1 MRTFRK
7 GAASA
12 LNRRASAVASAA
24 VIALLALAA
33 FVPVARAV
41 PPVLVA
47 SEPASGA
54 TNVDPLL
61 GSFSIV
67 FDQPM
72 RNQRSLSVT
81 GPWTA
86 GELLF
91 VGDRSFV
98 SFRGDPGTALPAGAT
113 ITVTVNPP
121 GSIHPFVNLAG
132 EPAATTSFSFTIAP
146 GSGVPSVVAT
156 IPSRGAIDVDPALDA
171 IVVQFSEPMNPS
183 YQSFTL
189 PAAWGTS
196 SVSWTF
202 DYSTLTI
209 QRDDTSEWL
218 PARDLVTLVLNPA
231 GSLNRFRDFDDN
243 LLPET
248 RIAFGIEP
256 YEHFPAVIA
265 TDPPNGA
272 VGVAASRMTVSVTF
286 DAPMANTSSVSTSPR
301 WGASTT
307 SWSADRRTLYV
318 TRTNATPLASDSRI
332 QIDLDITPGSIDW
345 LHPPAFMRNPRGDRL
360 PAYSFSFQVAPQVD
374 PPSVVGTDP
383 ANGEVRDDP
392 NLAEIVIY
400 FDRPMALGTCA
411 GFSTT
416 GDEWGDPD
424 APPATDY
431 WSSDF
436 RAYHIVRNN
445 PETLLRTGKEITIRL
460 NPQECTLFS
469 FQGTDGHV
477 LGAYTFTFT
486 IGNGETVLHAVPADP
501 AQGFSWPY
509 YLGIPPALSPHAS
522 LLVEPNNTG
531 AVSDD
536 LSVHDRAAEA
546 LGAGLANYA
555 AELGVPWLVPVFP
568 RPQTPPIYTH
578 SLDRDTLLATAP
590 GLERI
595 DLQLVAMMADAR
607 RRLAERDL
615 AVGPR
620 ALLAGFSASGAFV
633 HRFAAL
639 HPELVQ
645 AVATGSGAGWPL
657 APVAA
662 WDGIT
667 LRYPV
672 GIADLAALVGAPF
685 GATSYRRVPLF
696 VYVGDAD
703 ENDPV
708 PGWDAVD
715 RDAVFALT
723 GVSSGPIW
731 PRWPVS
737 QEIHEGAAMGAAE
750 FAIYPG
756 VGHTFSSRMQ
766 RDVHAFFVAAM
777 PEPDAALGG
786 ATVLGVLAWLTVR
799 TRTGRS
805 FGRHALRG
813 VEMTETGRSRRA
825 VAGAL
830 LALGA
835 SPARAANFTVTST
848 VDEAAINV
856 GDGVC
861 SAIVGVLPHPPP
873 LDVFGCNWRG

>member
-1 MRTFRK
+1 MARFLDSLQRIETCRRASGVAMRTFRLC
-7 GAASA
+7 AASA
-12 LNRRASAVASAA
+12 HDQRASAVASAA
-24 VIALLALAA
+24 AIALLALTA
-33 FVPVARAV
+33 FAPVARAV

-47 SEPASGA
+47 SQPANGA
-54 TNVDPLL
+54 TGVDPLL
-61 GSFSIV
+61 GSFSVV

-72 RNQRSLSVT
+72 QNQRSLSVT

-91 VGDRSFV
+91 VGDRTFV
-98 SFRGDPGTALPAGAT
+98 HSRGDPGTALPAGTT
-113 ITVTVNPP
+113 IAVTVNPP
-121 GSIHPFVNLAG
+121 GSIHPFVNLSG
-132 EPAATTSFSFTIAP
+132 EPAATTSFSFTIAS
-146 GSGVPSVVAT
+146 GSGVPSVIAT
-156 IPSRGAIDVDPALDA
+156 IPSRGAIGVDPALDA
-171 IVVQFSEPMNPS
+171 IVVHFSEPMNPS

-189 PAAWGTS
+189 PAAWGPS
-196 SVSWTF
+196 SVSWTLDF
-202 DYSTLTI
+202 RTLTI
-209 QRDDTSEWL
+209 ERNDTSAWL
-218 PARDLVTLVLNPA
+218 PARDLVTLMLNPA
-231 GSLNRFRDFDDN
+231 GSANRFRDFDDN

-256 YEHFPAVIA
+256 YEDFPAVIA

-272 VGVAASRMTVSVTF
+272 VGVAPSRMTVSVTF
-286 DAPMANTSSVSTSPR
+286 DEPMADTVSLGASPR

-307 SWSADRRTLYV
+307 NWSVDRRTLSV
-318 TRTNATPLASDSRI
+318 TRTTATPLESDSRI

-345 LHPPAFMRNPRGDRL
+345 LHPPAFLRNPRGDRL
-360 PAYSFSFQVAPQVD
+360 PAYSFSFQVASQVD
-374 PPSVVGTDP
+374 PPRVVATDP

-392 NLAEIVIY
+392 NLEQIVIY
-400 FDRPMALGTCA
+400 FDRPMALGTCT

-424 APPATDY
+424 APPAADY
-431 WSSDF
+431 WSPDF

-445 PETLLRTGKEITIRL
+445 PEMLLRTGKEINVRL
-460 NPQECTLFS
+460 NPQECTLLL
-469 FQGTDGHV
+469 FQGADRHV
-477 LGAYTFTFT
+477 LGVYTFTFT
-486 IGNGETVLHAVPADP
+486 IGDGDTVLHAVPADP
-501 AQGFSWPY
+501 AQGFSSPY

-531 AVSDD
+531 AASDD
-536 LSVHDRAAEA
+536 LAVHGRAAEA

-568 RPQTPPIYTH
+568 RPQNPPIYTH
-578 SLDRDTLLATAP
+578 SLDRDTLLAAAP

-657 APVAA
+657 APVAE
-662 WDGIT
+662 WDGIP

-672 GIADLAALVGAPF
+672 GIADLGALVEAPF
-685 GATSYRRVPLF
+685 AATSYRRVPLF

-708 PGWDAVD
+708 AGWDPVD

-723 GVSSGPIW
+723 GVRSGRIW
-731 PRWPVS
+731 PRWRVS
-737 QEIHEGAAMGAAE
+737 QEIHEGAAMSAAE

-756 VGHTFSSRMQ
+756 VGHAFSSRMQ
-766 RDVHAFFVAAM
+766 RDVQDFFAAAM

-786 ATVLGVLAWLTVR
+786 AAALCVLTWLAVR
-799 TRTGRS
+799 ARTGRS
-805 FGRHALRG
+805 
-813 VEMTETGRSRRA
+813 
-825 VAGAL
+825 
-830 LALGA
+830 
-835 SPARAANFTVTST
+835 
-848 VDEAAINV
+848 
-856 GDGVC
+856 
-861 SAIVGVLPHPPP
+861 SA
-873 LDVFGCNWRG
+873 

>member
-1 MRTFRK
+1 MKRSRRSPQR
-7 GAASA
+7 AASLASSA
-12 LNRRASAVASAA
+12 L
-24 VIALLALAA
+24 IALLSLVA
-33 FVPVARAV
+33 FAPLARAV
-41 PPVLVA
+41 APVLVA
-47 SEPASGA
+47 TAPANGA
-54 TNVDPLL
+54 TGVDPLL

-72 RNQRSLSVT
+72 QNQRSLSVT
-81 GPWTA
+81 GPWTE

-98 SFRGDPGTALPAGAT
+98 AFRGDPGTALPAGAT

-121 GSIHPFVNLAG
+121 GSINPFVNLAG

-146 GSGVPSVVAT
+146 GSGVPSVAAT
-156 IPSRGAIDVDPALDA
+156 IPSRGAIGVDPALDA
-171 IVVQFSEPMNPS
+171 IVVQFNESMNPNFS
-183 YQSFTL
+183 SFTL

-196 SVSWTF
+196 AVSWTPDF
-202 DYSTLTI
+202 RTLTI
-209 QRDDTSEWL
+209 ERNDTLQWL

-231 GSLNRFRDFDDN
+231 GSVNRFRDFDDN

-256 YEHFPAVIA
+256 YEDPPAVIA

-272 VGVAASRMTVSVTF
+272 VGVAPSRTTVSVTF
-286 DAPMANTSSVSTSPR
+286 DEPMAATATASASPR

-318 TRTNATPLASDSRI
+318 TRTNTTPLAADSRI

-345 LHPPAFMRNPRGDRL
+345 LHPPAFLRNLRGDRL
-360 PAYSFSFQVAPQVD
+360 PAYSLSFQVAPEAD
-374 PPSVVGTDP
+374 PARVLGTNP

-400 FDRPMALGTCA
+400 FDRPMAQGTCT
-411 GFSTT
+411 GLSTT

-424 APPATDY
+424 AAPVADY

-460 NPQECTLFS
+460 NPQECTLF
-469 FQGTDGHV
+469 FYQGADGHR

-486 IGNGETVLHAVPADP
+486 IGDGDTEVHAVPADP
-501 AQGFSWPY
+501 SQGFSWPY
-509 YLGIPPALSPHAS
+509 YLGIPPALSAYPS

-531 AVSDD
+531 AVSND
-536 LSVHDRAAEA
+536 LAVHDGAAEA
-546 LGAGLANYA
+546 LGVGLANYA
-555 AELGVPWLVPVFP
+555 ADLGVPWLVPVFP

-578 SLDRDTLLATAP
+578 SLDRDTLLATTP

-595 DLQLVAMMADAR
+595 DLQLIAMMADAR

-615 AVGPR
+615 TVGPR
-620 ALLAGFSASGAFV
+620 ALLDGFSASGAFV

-645 AVATGSGAGWPL
+645 AAATGSGAGWPL
-657 APVAA
+657 APVAE
-662 WDGIT
+662 WDGIP

-672 GIADLAALVGAPF
+672 GIADLAALAGTPF
-685 GATSYRRVPLF
+685 AAASYRRVPLF
-696 VYVGDAD
+696 VYVGDED

-708 PGWDAVD
+708 PGWDPVD

-737 QEIHEGAAMGAAE
+737 QEIHEGTAMRAAQ
-750 FAIYPG
+750 FAVYPG
-756 VGHTFSSRMQ
+756 VGHVVSSEMRN
-766 RDVHAFFVAAM
+766 DVNVFFAAAM
-777 PEPDAALGG
+777 PEPDAGLGVAVALG
-786 ATVLGVLAWLTVR
+786 ALAWLAV
-799 TRTGRS
+799 
-805 FGRHALRG
+805 
-813 VEMTETGRSRRA
+813 RSRER
-825 VAGAL
+825 
-830 LALGA
+830 
-835 SPARAANFTVTST
+835 
-848 VDEAAINV
+848 
-856 GDGVC
+856 
-861 SAIVGVLPHPPP
+861 
-873 LDVFGCNWRG
+873 RGPR

>member
-1 MRTFRK
+1 MTLFF
-7 GAASA
+7 AP
-12 LNRRASAVASAA
+12 RRASALASYAA
-24 VIALLALAA
+24 IALLGLAVFA
-33 FVPVARAV
+33 PLARAL

-54 TNVDPLL
+54 TGVDPLL

-72 RNQRSLSVT
+72 QNQRSLSVA
-81 GPWTA
+81 GPWEE

-91 VGDRSFV
+91 VGDHSFV

-121 GSIHPFVNLAG
+121 GSLHPFVNLAG

-156 IPSRGAIDVDPALDA
+156 IPTRGAIGVDPALDA
-171 IVVQFSEPMNPS
+171 IVVQFNEPMNPNHS
-183 YQSFTL
+183 SFTL

-196 SVSWTF
+196 SLGWTPDF
-202 DYSTLTI
+202 QTLTI

-218 PARDLVTLVLNPA
+218 PARDLVTLTLNPA
-231 GSLNRFRDFDDN
+231 GSLNGFRDFDDN

-248 RIAFGIEP
+248 RIGFGIEP
-256 YEHFPAVIA
+256 YQALPAVIA

-272 VGVAASRMTVSVTF
+272 VGVAPSRTTVSVTF
-286 DAPMANTSSVSTSPR
+286 DQPMASSATLGASPR

-307 SWSADRRTLYV
+307 NWSADRRTLYV
-318 TRTNATPLASDSRI
+318 TRTTATPLASDSRI

-345 LHPPAFMRNPRGDRL
+345 LHPPAFLRNPRGDRL
-360 PAYSFSFQVAPQVD
+360 PAYSFSFQVAAQLD
-374 PPSVVGTDP
+374 PARVLGTNP

-400 FDRPMALGTCA
+400 FDRPMAPSTCS

-424 APPATDY
+424 ATPADNY
-431 WSSDF
+431 WSADF

-445 PETLLRTGKEITIRL
+445 PETLLRTGKEITVRL
-460 NPQECTLFS
+460 NPQECTLFLV
-469 FQGTDGHV
+469 QGADGHL

-486 IGNGETVLHAVPADP
+486 IGDGDTELHAVPADP

-509 YLGIPPALSPHAS
+509 YLGIPPALSPDAA

-531 AVSDD
+531 AASDD
-536 LSVHDRAAEA
+536 FAVHDRAAEA

-555 AELGVPWLVPVFP
+555 AALGVPWLVPVFP
-568 RPQTPPIYTH
+568 RPQTPPLYTH
-578 SLDRDTLLATAP
+578 SLDRDTLLASAP

-620 ALLAGFSASGAFV
+620 ALLNGFSASGAFV

-657 APVAA
+657 APVAE
-662 WDGIT
+662 WDGIP

-672 GIADLAALVGAPF
+672 GIGELAALVGAPF
-685 GATSYRRVPLF
+685 AAASYRRVPLF
-696 VYVGDAD
+696 VYVGDED

-708 PGWDAVD
+708 PGWDEVD

-737 QEIHEGAAMGAAE
+737 KEIHEGAAMSAAG

-756 VGHTFSSRMQ
+756 VGHSFSSRMQ
-766 RDVHAFFVAAM
+766 RDVQAFFAAAM

-786 ATVLGVLAWLTVR
+786 ATALCVLACLSAR
-799 TRTGRS
+799 AAKRRS
-805 FGRHALRG
+805 SACSPTTAGP
-813 VEMTETGRSRRA
+813 RSRRC
-825 VAGAL
+825 
-830 LALGA
+830 
-835 SPARAANFTVTST
+835 PR
-848 VDEAAINV
+848 
-856 GDGVC
+856 
-861 SAIVGVLPHPPP
+861 
-873 LDVFGCNWRG
+873 

>member
-1 MRTFRK
+1 MAGGGAMRIVRL
-7 GAASA
+7 AATAA
-12 LNRRASAVASAA
+12 LNRRAGAVACA
-24 VIALLALAA
+24 VAIALLALTAIA
-33 FVPVARAV
+33 PVAHAV
-41 PPVLVA
+41 LPVLVA

-54 TNVDPLL
+54 I
-61 GSFSIV
+61 G
-67 FDQPM
+67 
-72 RNQRSLSVT
+72 
-81 GPWTA
+81 
-86 GELLF
+86 
-91 VGDRSFV
+91 
-98 SFRGDPGTALPAGAT
+98 
-113 ITVTVNPP
+113 
-121 GSIHPFVNLAG
+121 
-132 EPAATTSFSFTIAP
+132 
-146 GSGVPSVVAT
+146 
-156 IPSRGAIDVDPALDA
+156 VDPALDA

-196 SVSWTF
+196 TVSWTSG
-202 DYSTLTI
+202 YHALTI
-209 QRDDTSEWL
+209 RREDTNTWL
-218 PARDLVTLVLNPA
+218 PARDLLTLVLSPA
-231 GSLNRFRDFDDN
+231 GSVNGFRDFDGN

-248 RIAFGIEP
+248 RITFGIEP
-256 YEHFPAVIA
+256 YEDFPAVIA

-272 VGVAASRMTVSVTF
+272 VGVAPSRTTVSVTF
-286 DAPMANTSSVSTSPR
+286 DEPMADTVSLGVSPR

-307 SWSADRRTLYV
+307 NWSADQRTLYV
-318 TRTNATPLASDSRI
+318 TRTAATPLESDSRI
-332 QIDLDITPGSIDW
+332 QIDLDITPGAIDW
-345 LHPPAFMRNPRGDRL
+345 LHPPAFLRNPRGDRL
-360 PAYSFSFQVAPQVD
+360 PAYSLSFQVASQVD
-374 PPSVVGTDP
+374 PPRVLGTDP

-392 NLAEIVIY
+392 NLAEIVIS
-400 FDRPMALGTCA
+400 FDRPMALGTCT

-424 APPATDY
+424 APPAADY
-431 WSSDF
+431 WSPDF
-436 RAYHIVRNN
+436 RSYHIVRNN
-445 PETLLRTGKEITIRL
+445 PATLLRTGKEITVRL
-460 NPQECTLFS
+460 NPQECTRFL
-469 FQGTDGHV
+469 FQGADGHV

-486 IGNGETVLHAVPADP
+486 IGDGDTVLHAVPADP
-501 AQGFSWPY
+501 AQGFPWPY

-536 LSVHDRAAEA
+536 LAVHDRAAEA

-657 APVAA
+657 APVAE
-662 WDGIT
+662 WDGIP

-672 GIADLAALVGAPF
+672 GIADLAALVGTPF
-685 GATSYRRVPLF
+685 AAASYRRVPLF

-708 PGWDAVD
+708 PGWDPVD

-737 QEIHEGAAMGAAE
+737 QEIHEGAAMSAAE
-750 FAIYPG
+750 FVIYPG
-756 VGHTFSSRMQ
+756 VGHAFNSDMQ
-766 RDVHAFFVAAM
+766 RDVQDFFVAAM
-777 PEPDAALGG
+777 PELDAGLGG
-786 ATVLGVLAWLTVR
+786 AAALCVLTGLAVR
-799 TRTGRS
+799 ARSGR
-805 FGRHALRG
+805 
-813 VEMTETGRSRRA
+813 
-825 VAGAL
+825 
-830 LALGA
+830 
-835 SPARAANFTVTST
+835 N
-848 VDEAAINV
+848 
-856 GDGVC
+856 
-861 SAIVGVLPHPPP
+861 SA
-873 LDVFGCNWRG
+873 